1 MTLLRFAQKL
11 TAVLLLLSV
20 VLGAAFFI
28 LYPNF
33 SDIKITI
40 RSYKAER
47 IARNTTLQFLT
58 KLSPP
63 NLAAVEQ
70 DLQSPKNLE
79 HVSTEQLIKLQNE
92 GKVLF
97 NMEEYDTQLEIDS
110 ADIKGKV
117 VDSETA
123 HGMDRGFWHFPLSSQ
138 PGQRG
143 NTVIIAHR
151 FLYLPPRTDTF
162 FSLDKVQVGDRIT
175 ITQKDGIYNYTVIQ
189 TKVVEKTDR
198 TVLAPTSDYRITL
211 ITCTPLWTSNQ
222 RLVVVGKL
230 DKIYGNI

>member
-1 MTLLRFAQKL
+1 MILLKFAQKL

-20 VLGAAFFI
+20 LLGAAFFVI
-28 LYPNF
+28 YPHL
-33 SDIKITI
+33 SDIKITLK
-40 RSYKAER
+40 SYRAER
-47 IARNTTLQFLT
+47 VARNTALQFLT

-63 NLAAVEQ
+63 NLAAVEE
-70 DLQSPKNLE
+70 DISSSKSLE
-79 HVSTEQLIKLQNE
+79 HVSSEQLIKLQNE

-97 NMEEYDTQLEIDS
+97 NMEKYNTVLEIDS

-117 VDSETA
+117 VDAETSM
-123 HGMDRGFWHFPLSSQ
+123 GMDRGFWHFPLSSQ

-162 FSLDKVQVGDRIT
+162 FSLDKAQIGDKIT
-175 ITQKDGIYNYTVIQ
+175 VTQKDGTYNYTVVER
-189 TKVVEKTDR
+189 KVVEKTNRD
-198 TVLAPTSDYRITL
+198 VLAPTSDHRITL
-211 ITCTPLWTSNQ
+211 ITCTPLWTSDR